1 MELGRQRGY
10 TPRAFLSPLL
20 AYPMHIPPQESR
32 ETLHMMVQE
41 MGALALANTTTM
53 VQVDMLDMV
62 LANVRPHPRGVT
74 SGKLVCSSP
83 LCASVYPY
91 APLCAPVL
99 AVSVVT
105 GPAFSTTMA
114 HLSMRT
120 L

>member
-62 LANVRPHPRGVT
+62 LQAGGCNALMDAMRVSPVLLVPHIPTLPSLLAHCLSR
-74 SGKLVCSSP
+74 SP
-83 LCASVYPY
+83 L
-91 APLCAPVL
+91 
-99 AVSVVT
+99 
-105 GPAFSTTMA
+105 G
-114 HLSMRT
+114 
-120 L
+120 